1 MAQVTQLSV
10 ACFPGMVHVFIAKNP
25 AVEEVVIDLIK
36 NIWTQVLSNV
46 TSIGKV
52 FIIDLDLEPTGYLV
66 ALVDAGDAPPASSF
80 EGGIK
85 FHESFS
91 PANNVLSD
99 YYVMPLN
106 RDGKVAVLL

>member
-1 MAQVTQLSV
+1 MAQITQLSV
-10 ACFPGMVHVFIAKNP
+10 ICIPGRLHTFTAKIP
-25 AVEEVVIDLIK
+25 AEEEVVIDLTK
-36 NIWTQVLSNV
+36 DVWTQVLSNV